1 MFKKLNGNVRLGLG
15 TGGIEGRSEAASAR
29 PLAAGGIKGRSEAAT
44 ARPLAASGIKGK
56 SEAATARPLAAGG
69 SEERSTTA
77 TTISSVVSEG
87 TSVARQPNRADLT
100 LQLEIM
106 ECATTYFLKGA
117 NPPMGTLQTT
127 IAEAVEAAST
137 NYGVAE
143 AVDWTDGFE
152 FPQIVL
158 DSDLRCFRAA
168 QLDFETMVRRRLKTI
183 KASRLNLS
191 RINMLLVDNPER
203 NLLLDL
209 AEGMRVPRPES
220 QMVNLSYLHYDH
232 PTSRSREHLIK

>member
-1 MFKKLNGNVRLGLG
+1 
-15 TGGIEGRSEAASAR
+15 
-29 PLAAGGIKGRSEAAT
+29 
-44 ARPLAASGIKGK
+44 
-56 SEAATARPLAAGG
+56 
-69 SEERSTTA
+69 
-77 TTISSVVSEG
+77 
-87 TSVARQPNRADLT
+87 
-100 LQLEIM
+100 M
-106 ECATTYFLKGA
+106 E
-117 NPPMGTLQTT
+117 TLQTT

-152 FPQIVL
+152 FPQTVL

-168 QLDFETMVRRRLKTI
+168 QLDFEAMVRRRLRII

-209 AEGMRVPRPES
+209 AEGMRVPPPRRFYPKWEI
-220 QMVNLSYLHYDH
+220 H
-232 PTSRSREHLIK
+232 PISTTTILPQGRGSS